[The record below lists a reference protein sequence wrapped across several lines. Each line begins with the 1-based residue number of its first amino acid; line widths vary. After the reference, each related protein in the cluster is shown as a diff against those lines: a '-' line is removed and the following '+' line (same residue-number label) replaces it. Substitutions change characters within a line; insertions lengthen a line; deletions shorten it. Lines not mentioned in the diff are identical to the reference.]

1 MSNRRNFLKIL
12 GTGMA
17 AATANPVL
25 AGVSRLKTNH
35 RTLKIGLLSPQSSLF
50 PAYPYSFLIGFRL
63 GIDQHQALRKKQI
76 EIITE
81 QVGYGTPFLSTQA
94 ARKLLYENN
103 VDMMTGIL
111 GNEVV
116 GQFADLFQQKEV
128 PFIVCN
134 PGEYF
139 PVESLRKNP
148 FLFFNT
154 LNLYQSSFLQA
165 RYATT
170 HYGKKGLIV
179 TSLYDSGYD
188 AVYAFTH
195 GAEMEE
201 GTTEVLVLRQGKPDT
216 VSEALSRIK
225 ETAPDYVYAL
235 LSGDL
240 AREFILRFR
249 NEEGVSLPLMATP
262 FVTEEHFLT
271 SLGASAADI
280 ETIAPWTRNLD
291 HPVNHDFVKSYRETN
306 RSNPDMM
313 AMLGY
318 ETGLL
323 TYRALAGCNGDF
335 SGSSLARALRQAR
348 MSSPRGDFSFYPET
362 GWAQTPL
369 YLTTLRGGLFHLL
382 PEPHTEV
389 LPETV
394 AANDLAFNALETPL
408 RSGWLNPY
416 LFV

>member
-25 AGVSRLKTNH
+25 AGVSRLKTDH
-35 RTLKIGLLSPQSSLF
+35 RTLKIGLLSPQSNLF
-50 PAYPYSFLIGFRL
+50 PAYPYSFINGFRL

-103 VDMMTGIL
+103 VDLMTGIL
-111 GNEVV
+111 GTEVV
-116 GQFADLFQQKEV
+116 SQFSDLFQQKEV

-139 PVESLRKNP
+139 PVEPLRKNP

-201 GTTEVLVLRQGKPDT
+201 GTTEVVILRQGTADT
-216 VSEALSRIK
+216 VSEALSRIRS
-225 ETAPDYVYAL
+225 TAPDYVYAL

-249 NEEGVSLPLMATP
+249 NEENSSLPLMATP

-271 SLGASAADI
+271 TLGASAAGI
-280 ETIAPWTRNLD
+280 ETIAPWSRHLD
-291 HPVNHDFVKSYRETN
+291 HPASLDFVKNYRETT

-323 TYRALAGCNGDF
+323 TYRALASCNGDF
-335 SGSSLARALRQAR
+335 SGTSLAHALREAR
-348 MSSPRGDFSFYPET
+348 MTSPRGDFSFDPET
-362 GWAQTPL
+362 GWAQTPM
-369 YLTTLRGGLFHLL
+369 YLTSIRAGLFNLT
-382 PEPHTEV
+382 PEPHPEV
-389 LPETV
+389 LPQSI
-394 AANDLAFNALETPL
+394 AAHDLAFAALDTPL